1 MFIEDRL
8 RENVISYSMYD
19 YVTGTKMGDR
29 ITRSSIRRAHDLALQ
44 HADYYLDLHLGTDY
58 PQNGLYPSAW
68 TAVGVGAK
76 SGAYDP
82 KEQVAA
88 EGPRS
93 EIDTGLGEDLV
104 QGSE

>member
-1 MFIEDRL
+1 MHDYRL
-8 RENVISYSMYD
+8 SH
-19 YVTGTKMGDR
+19 GTKMADR
-29 ITRSSIRRAHDLALQ
+29 PIFTRSSIRRGHDLALQ
-44 HADYYLDLHLGTDY
+44 HADYYPDLHLGTDY
-58 PQNGLYPSAW
+58 RQDDLYPSAW

-88 EGPRS
+88 AEGPRS
-93 EIDTGLGEDLV
+93 EIDTGLEEDLV